1 MKRKA
6 GPKNFYRIDRPAQLD
21 APSNEMLQRVMTHL
35 NLSARAYERIIKE
48 RTYKQTIS
56 LSL

>member
-6 GPKNFYRIDRPAQLD
+6 GPKIFYRIDRPAQLD
-21 APSNEMLQRVMTHL
+21 APSNEMLQRAMTHL

-48 RTYKQTIS
+48 KSHNQTITIS
-56 LSL
+56 L

>member
-21 APSNEMLQRVMTHL
+21 APSNEMLQRAMTHL
-35 NLSARAYERIIKE
+35 NLSARAY
-48 RTYKQTIS
+48 
-56 LSL
+56 